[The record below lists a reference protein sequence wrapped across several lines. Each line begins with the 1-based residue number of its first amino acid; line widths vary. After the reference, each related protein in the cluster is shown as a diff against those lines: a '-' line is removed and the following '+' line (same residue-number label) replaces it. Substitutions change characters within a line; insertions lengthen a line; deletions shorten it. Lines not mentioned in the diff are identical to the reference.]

1 MKCRFCNE
9 ILIHN
14 LIDLGFAPPSNAY
27 LIEEDLDKPET
38 YYPLRVQVC
47 HKCYLVQT
55 RDYVSQGDVFKSDY
69 SYFSSTSSSWLEH
82 ARRFAE
88 KSIVE
93 FALNENSL
101 VIEVASN
108 DGYLLTNYMRAGIGT
123 LGIEPTASTAQV
135 AIESGIKTI
144 IEFLDEPLALSMK
157 SMGQRADLLIGN
169 NVYAH
174 VPDINDFTAALAALL
189 KPEGCLV
196 LEFPHILMLLQE
208 KTFDTIY
215 HEHFSYHSLRTV
227 TKIFEKANLRIWKV
241 EELKTHGGS
250 LRVYGCHSSSR
261 FEIDP
266 SVELILEK
274 ERGAGI
280 DSLGVYT
287 KLQEQAEATKNVLLE
302 FLISQRRFGKKV
314 VAYGAAAKGNTLL
327 NFAGVKRDLID
338 FVADA
343 APAKQGKYL
352 PGSHIPIFPPEIL
365 LKSKPDYILILPW
378 NLKDEISLQFAL
390 LRSEG
395 TKFVIAL
402 PELRIF

>member
-1 MKCRFCNE
+1 
-9 ILIHN
+9 
-14 LIDLGFAPPSNAY
+14 LGFAPPSNAY